1 MYHMI
6 SHDQHTEKHRGFE
19 KMNETRQQV
28 KLMNMVNGEE
38 LEGIGGDVGKQY
50 TKWRVNRDR
59 TGADVVLS
67 GFSCLCFKLFYIPHY
82 SRLL

>member
-1 MYHMI
+1 
-6 SHDQHTEKHRGFE
+6 
-19 KMNETRQQV
+19 MNDTRQQV

-67 GFSCLCFKLFYIPHY
+67 GFSCLCFIHTYCKFSGI
-82 SRLL
+82 RAGLLISLDSLYANIMLW